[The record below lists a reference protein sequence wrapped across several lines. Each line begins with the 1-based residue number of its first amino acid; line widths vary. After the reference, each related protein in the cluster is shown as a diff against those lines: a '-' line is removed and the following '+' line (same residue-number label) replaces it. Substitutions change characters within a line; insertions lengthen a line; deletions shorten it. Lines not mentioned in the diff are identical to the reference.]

1 MRHLL
6 HGLAFSLS
14 PCCPRDQCS
23 CQKRRKASAPF
34 FALGP
39 FFTLYTPSLLARNS
53 TNKRD
58 AGGGSNIML
67 TLFGFVGAVQCIA
80 VWQLRVPSMPCWR
93 RCVAVGN
100 RIDGPVLILLGC
112 SLLQVTPR
120 SVQYDQTLHCVHI
133 YIVYCLVVQAQLPSK
148 VHDLLPM
155 AEADSYSTR
164 SATCM

>member
-80 VWQLRVPSMPCWR
+80 VWQLRVPSMPCWH

-133 YIVYCLVVQAQLPSK
+133 YIVYWLVVA
-148 VHDLLPM
+148 
-155 AEADSYSTR
+155 ST
-164 SATCM
+164 APE